1 MSNNDA
7 SNTVKQPTNF
17 IHQVIEQDQ
26 QQGLEKVVTRFPP
39 EPNGYLHIGH
49 AKSICLNFGTA
60 EKYNGE
66 CNLRFDDT
74 NPGKED
80 QEYVDA
86 IMDDVR
92 WLGFNW
98 AGNVRYASDYFDT
111 FYAWAQHLI
120 KEGKAYVCDLSPE
133 QASEY
138 RGWATEPGKNSPFRE
153 RSAEESLDLLER
165 MKNGEFDEGSR
176 VLRAKIDMASPNMNL
191 RDPILYRIRK
201 QSHHQTGDKWC
212 IYPSYDF
219 AHGQEDA
226 IEGVTHSICTLE
238 FADHRPLY
246 EWFIENLP
254 VPTVPRQYEF
264 GRLNINYTVTSKR
277 KLKQLVDEGH
287 VNGWDDPRMPTIQGM
302 RRRGYSPQAVRN
314 FCDSLAVAKTD
325 GTVDMAQFE
334 FFIREDLNDNA
345 ARAMCVMNPL
355 KLIITNFVENIKS
368 IQIDINT
375 ASQLEFCKLVG
386 IGKLL
391 AEKIVKYRNENGSFK
406 NVTDLVRVNGIGE
419 KTLDKNLRFIAPI
432 NSPPNSIEMLS
443 APLHP
448 QKEMGTRELPFT
460 RELYIDR
467 ADFSEDSTLSRKK
480 FKLLVLGDYMRLRNA
495 YVIKAEDFVKD
506 DAGEIVEVHASL
518 LPGTV
523 GENPEGGIKP
533 RGVMH
538 WVSAT
543 EGKQAKVR
551 VYDRLFN
558 VESPDKGDGD
568 FLANINPDSFS
579 EIDNCWVEPGLVDAA
594 PETAFQFE
602 REGYFVADRYEHS
615 PETPV
620 FNKTIGLRDTW
631 KK

>member
-74 NPGKED
+74 NPGKEE

-92 WLGFNW
+92 WLGFSW
-98 AGNVRYASDYFDT
+98 AGEVRYASDYFDT

-120 KEGKAYVCDLSPE
+120 KAGKAYVCDLSPE

-153 RSAEESLDLLER
+153 RSAEENLDLLER

-201 QSHHQTGDKWC
+201 QNHHQTGDKWC

-254 VPTVPRQYEF
+254 VPSTPRQYEF

-287 VNGWDDPRMPTIQGM
+287 VSGWDDPRMPTIQGM

-355 KLIITNFVENIKS
+355 KLIITNFPE
-368 IQIDINT
+368 
-375 ASQLEFCKLVG
+375 
-386 IGKLL
+386 
-391 AEKIVKYRNENGSFK
+391 
-406 NVTDLVRVNGIGE
+406 GE
-419 KTLDKNLRFIAPI
+419 V
-432 NSPPNSIEMLS
+432 EMLS
-443 APLHP
+443 APVHP
-448 QKEMGTRELPFT
+448 QKEMGSRELPFT

-480 FKLLVLGDYMRLRNA
+480 FRLLVPGDYMRLRSA
-495 YVIKAEDFVKD
+495 YVIKADEVVKD
-506 DAGEIVEVHASL
+506 AAGEIIEVHASL

-551 VYDRLFN
+551 IYDRLFN
-558 VESPDKGDGD
+558 VESPDKGEGD
-568 FLANINPDSFS
+568 FLNNINPDSFR
-579 EIDNCWVEPGLVDAA
+579 EIDNCWVEPGLINAA

-602 REGYFVADRYEHS
+602 REGYFVADRYQHT